1 MMGFWDRGLTRYDMM
16 DRFAQHP
23 WASLLI
29 GGICMLI
36 VLAIVIVVIVLLVRM
51 SRRNRMGQSG
61 HTMNTPPPAPMKNSA
76 ALALLDER
84 YAKGE
89 IGDEEYNTKKANLLS

>member
-16 DRFAQHP
+16 ERFAQHP
-23 WASLLI
+23 WAGLLI

-36 VLAIVIVVIVLLVRM
+36 VLAIVIAVVILLVRM
-51 SRRNRMGQSG
+51 NKRSQMGQPG
-61 HTMNTPPPAPMKNSA
+61 HMMNTPPPAQRKNSA

-89 IGDEEYNTKKANLLS
+89 IGDEEYNTKKTNLLS